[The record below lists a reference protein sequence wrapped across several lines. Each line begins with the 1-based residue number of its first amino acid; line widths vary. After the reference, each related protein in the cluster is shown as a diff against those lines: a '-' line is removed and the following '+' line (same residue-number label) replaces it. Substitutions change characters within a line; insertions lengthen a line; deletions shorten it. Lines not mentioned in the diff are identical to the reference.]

1 MNRAVEYEI
10 EESEWTSML
19 EMRCLYN
26 PQHYIV
32 QYHHIVTCEV
42 RNALRGHFKLV
53 SVNKVDI
60 SHKLQQLLSCRSNH
74 FYFTDMNVTT

>member
-26 PQHYIV
+26 PQHYTV
-32 QYHHIVTCEV
+32 QYHHT
-42 RNALRGHFKLV
+42 
-53 SVNKVDI
+53 
-60 SHKLQQLLSCRSNH
+60 
-74 FYFTDMNVTT
+74 